1 MQVLEGLFLVVNASL
16 VLSQSSCPPI
26 EATAGASW
34 IHVSWS
40 VCDGVEPLDVEY
52 YELDVADMT
61 EYVNNMTYT
70 AHCRRES
77 CELNMTLAR
86 ACLDYEIQLSLVT
99 ETETLQYDQVD
110 ITTQEEIPSAPLGLT
125 VGSKDDN
132 TLDITW
138 QHPETGALCVQQY
151 DVSVWSKG
159 LLMFKLF
166 ISDNLKTFLS

>member
-1 MQVLEGLFLVVNASL
+1 MQVLEGLFFVFNASL

-40 VCDGVEPLDVEY
+40 VCDGVDPLDVEY
-52 YELDVADMT
+52 YELDVTDNT

-70 AHCRRES
+70 AHCRRET

-86 ACLDYEIQLSLVT
+86 ACLDYQIQLSLVT
-99 ETETLQYDQVD
+99 ETETLEYDQVD
-110 ITTQEEIPSAPLGLT
+110 ITTLEEIPSSPLGLT
-125 VGSKDDN
+125 VSGKDDN
-132 TLDITW
+132 TMDITW

-151 DVSVWSKG
+151 DVSVWSQG
-159 LLMFKLF
+159 VLTFKIF
-166 ISDNLKTFLS
+166 ISDIITMSP

>member
-1 MQVLEGLFLVVNASL
+1 MEGLFLVFNASL
-16 VLSQSSCPPI
+16 IVSQSSCPQI
-26 EATAGASW
+26 EATAGSSW

-40 VCDGVEPLDVEY
+40 VCDGVKPLDVEY
-52 YELDVADMT
+52 YQLDVTDIT

-99 ETETLQYDQVD
+99 ETETLEYDQVD
-110 ITTQEEIPSAPLGLT
+110 ITTREEIPSSPLGLS
-125 VGSKDDN
+125 VSGKDDN

-138 QHPETGALCVQQY
+138 EHPETGALCVQQY
-151 DVSVWSKG
+151 DVSVWSQGVKIFT
-159 LLMFKLF
+159 LN
-166 ISDNLKTFLS
+166 I